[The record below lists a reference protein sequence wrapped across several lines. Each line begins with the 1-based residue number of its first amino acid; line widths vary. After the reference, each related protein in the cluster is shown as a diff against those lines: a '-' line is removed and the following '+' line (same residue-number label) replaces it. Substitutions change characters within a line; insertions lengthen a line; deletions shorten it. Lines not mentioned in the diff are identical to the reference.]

1 VTNWEVICNDS
12 QLCRMSVVRKCF
24 GVLWLLFR
32 VLARV
37 CAYDFC
43 FVLNYIGRPEGDR
56 GFP

>member
-1 VTNWEVICNDS
+1 VPYVCRQEVFWGSLVMGC
-12 QLCRMSVVRKCF
+12 LAL
-24 GVLWLLFR
+24 GLFR